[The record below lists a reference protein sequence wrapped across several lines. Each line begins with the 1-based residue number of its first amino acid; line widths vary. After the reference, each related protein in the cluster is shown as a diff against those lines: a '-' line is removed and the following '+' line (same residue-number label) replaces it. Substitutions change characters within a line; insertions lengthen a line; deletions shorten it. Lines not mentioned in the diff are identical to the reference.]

1 LDQCFARPVTVGE
14 VRDLLLSND
23 EIRAL
28 KSRDRPL
35 RFQITRHPPAIT
47 QGVAMQSSIQLW
59 SLRLSIDEHGWDRA
73 IGNVAAAGFRNV
85 EPFALDRTFDLV
97 RPAIEANGL
106 SVPTAHGFLDGETIE
121 RTLANAA
128 ALGVR
133 TVYHPHLDERHWG
146 SLDAIASTAEML
158 NSAAQVAH
166 RYDIEVGF
174 HHHDYELRHVVD
186 GRPAIDRLVALL
198 AADVQIE
205 YDMNW
210 AAVARVDPLPV
221 LSRLEGRL
229 NAVHIKDGPL
239 EGVNTDQRALGE
251 GELDLDSLVAVLPED
266 ALLVLS
272 LDQFAGSS
280 DEVGKA
286 VATSRAWL
294 DERGVQ

>member
-1 LDQCFARPVTVGE
+1 
-14 VRDLLLSND
+14 
-23 EIRAL
+23 
-28 KSRDRPL
+28 
-35 RFQITRHPPAIT
+35 
-47 QGVAMQSSIQLW
+47 MQSSIQLW

-73 IGNVAAAGFRNV
+73 IEKVAEAGFRNV
-85 EPFALDRTFDLV
+85 EPFAIDRTFDLL
-97 RPAIEANGL
+97 RSAIEANEL

-121 RTLANAA
+121 PTLANAA

-133 TVYHPHLDERHWG
+133 TVYHPHFDESHWG
-146 SLDAIASTAEML
+146 TAEAIEATAEML
-158 NSAAQVAH
+158 NSAAQVAD

-174 HHHDYELRHVVD
+174 HHHDYELRHLVD
-186 GRPAIDRLVALL
+186 GESSMDRLVALL
-198 AADVQIE
+198 ADDVQIE

-239 EGVNTDQRALGE
+239 EGANTDQRALGE
-251 GELDLDSLVAVLPED
+251 GELDLDRLVAVLPED

-280 DEVGKA
+280 DEVGRA

-294 DERGVQ
+294 DERGVR